1 MRHRYPCRGVNALL
15 AACFGLW
22 LSSAPALAEGLLFHY
37 QSALASDPKL
47 RSAEANRNAIRER
60 LPQARAGLLPQIA
73 TSASLN
79 RNDQKVITDSFVFSQ
94 PAGKATYSSGE
105 YRLNLSQSIYNGA
118 LLAGVRLAG
127 ADVERAEAEYAA
139 ARQELMVRVAQAY
152 FDVLLAQEAL
162 ALIRAEKETLTRQF
176 ESADARLKAGL
187 APVTELNDTRARF
200 QLVVAQ
206 EIEAQNQ
213 LDDKREALRE
223 ISGESAGG
231 LARLGANMPLASP
244 EPADINK
251 WTASALAQNLSIQA
265 AKAAIESARASAA
278 QNRAGHYPTLD
289 IIGSHGRT
297 DADGSISGPGIRTDN
312 TVVGL
317 QLTVPLYQGGL
328 VDART
333 REATYRYEASLHEL
347 EARRRAVERTT
358 RATFQGVMGVSEKI
372 KALQQTVES
381 AAASLAAKT
390 EGYKAGLYTTVNVLD
405 ATRDLYRAQRDLAEA
420 RHNYALNL
428 LQLKL
433 AAGTL
438 SDDDLVT
445 INGWLHRQD

>member
-1 MRHRYPCRGVNALL
+1 
-15 AACFGLW
+15 
-22 LSSAPALAEGLLFHY
+22 
-37 QSALASDPKL
+37 
-47 RSAEANRNAIRER
+47 
-60 LPQARAGLLPQIA
+60 
-73 TSASLN
+73 
-79 RNDQKVITDSFVFSQ
+79 
-94 PAGKATYSSGE
+94 
-105 YRLNLSQSIYNGA
+105 
-118 LLAGVRLAG
+118 
-127 ADVERAEAEYAA
+127 
-139 ARQELMVRVAQAY
+139 MVRVAQAY

-231 LARLGANMPLASP
+231 LARLGANMSLASP

-265 AKAAIESARASAA
+265 AKAAVESARASAA

-317 QLTVPLYQGGL
+317 QLNVPLYQGGL
-328 VDART
+328 VDAKT

-358 RATFQGVMGVSEKI
+358 RAAFQGVVGVSEKI

-405 ATRDLYRAQRDLAEA
+405 ATRDLYRAQRDIAEA

-438 SDDDLVT
+438 SDDDLVA
-445 INGWLHRQD
+445 INEWLHRQD